1 MDTLGSRIQT
11 LRKSL
16 GYSQVELGQRIGV
29 SKSQVN
35 RYENKGIQPP
45 ADILSKIAD
54 LFGTSVDF
62 LINGQSEEKAKAT
75 LKNAELLKQFKQVE
89 DLPEEDRMTVIK
101 FLGAYLRDFK
111 AKQAYAS

>member
-1 MDTLGSRIQT
+1 M
-11 LRKSL
+11 
-16 GYSQVELGQRIGV
+16 GQRIGV

-75 LKNAELLKQFKQVE
+75 LKNAELLKQFKQME

>member
-1 MDTLGSRIQT
+1 MNTLGSRIQE

>member
-1 MDTLGSRIQT
+1 
-11 LRKSL
+11 
-16 GYSQVELGQRIGV
+16 LGQRIGV

-62 LINGQSEEKAKAT
+62 LINGQSEEKVKAT

-89 DLPEEDRMTVIK
+89 DLPEEDRLTVIK

>member
-1 MDTLGSRIQT
+1 MNTLGSRIQE

-89 DLPEEDRMTVIK
+89 DLPEEDRLTVIK

>member
-1 MDTLGSRIQT
+1 
-11 LRKSL
+11 
-16 GYSQVELGQRIGV
+16 
-29 SKSQVN
+29 
-35 RYENKGIQPP
+35 
-45 ADILSKIAD
+45 
-54 LFGTSVDF
+54 VDF

-89 DLPEEDRMTVIK
+89 DLPEEDRLTVIK

>member
-1 MDTLGSRIQT
+1 MNTLGSRIQE

-45 ADILSKIAD
+45 ADILIKIAD

>member
-11 LRKSL
+11 LRKSI
-16 GYSQVELGQRIGV
+16 GYSQVELGQKIGV